1 MTHTKSLYQFKSYL
15 KGTMEKG
22 TIYFP
27 KMDKCLEVHVD
38 ADFAGNLDEEDSE
51 NTDTARSRHGFLV
64 FYK

>member
-1 MTHTKSLYQFKSYL
+1 MV
-15 KGTMEKG
+15 KG

-51 NTDTARSRHGFLV
+51 NTDTTISIHGFV
-64 FYK
+64 ISYKRFPIVCKSSL